1 MRMKNNVQEVIIVN
15 ELYKEI
21 AINILDEFENFLEE
35 KGVNIVNPE
44 KAESDNPAILYGTDY
59 GELEECIIR
68 CLEEIIG

>member
-1 MRMKNNVQEVIIVN
+1 MN

-35 KGVNIVNPE
+35 KGVNIVNSE

-59 GELEECIIR
+59 GELEGCIIR